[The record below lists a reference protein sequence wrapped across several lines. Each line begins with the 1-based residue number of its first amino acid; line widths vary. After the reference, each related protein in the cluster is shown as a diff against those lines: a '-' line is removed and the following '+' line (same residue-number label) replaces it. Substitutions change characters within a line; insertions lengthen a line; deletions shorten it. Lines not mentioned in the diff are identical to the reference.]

1 VSEDRKIFYSLGRK
15 GKLGIFDLDSKKF
28 FEVKIMLGDSHFND
42 IDIDKNGDI
51 WLVDIRKSVL
61 VMVNAQVVSTLW

>member
-1 VSEDRKIFYSLGRK
+1 MSKDNKIFYSLGHK

-28 FEVKIMLGDSHFND
+28 FEFEILLGDSQFSD

-51 WLVDIRKSVL
+51 WLVDIRKGVL
-61 VMVNAQVVSTLW
+61 VMVDAQAVSKIW